1 MIFNETS
8 TKKAEDILG
17 YKEFSLPHTIEY
29 IDIGKES
36 NTTQTVIES
45 ANKHEN
51 SFEIIENRIKADK
64 KRIEKTCY
72 KYRRSID
79 AWLANKIRKIE
90 WNYFLEENKKLG
102 YCVNPKVGYNLD
114 YNFLRLSLM
123 KNTQT
128 KNFIF
133 NFSII

>member
-8 TKKAEDILG
+8 TKTAEDILA
-17 YKEFSLPHTIEY
+17 YTEFSLPHTIEY

-64 KRIEKTCY
+64 KRIEKTCS

-79 AWLANKIRKIE
+79 A
-90 WNYFLEENKKLG
+90 
-102 YCVNPKVGYNLD
+102 
-114 YNFLRLSLM
+114 
-123 KNTQT
+123 
-128 KNFIF
+128 
-133 NFSII
+133 